1 MWISKLPQHVSASSQ
16 VAQKSSV
23 LTATYLFSKMNFSLS
38 FVDLSNWFEALAI
51 SEDTAEMPFHTL
63 KKCLQKFITKEKNDE
78 IATCIIKAIN
88 YFIENTNLQ
97 GLQWLYGLS
106 FMNILHLNIE
116 ESTCTAVHIDQR
128 INLACARKRIQDHW

>member
-1 MWISKLPQHVSASSQ
+1 
-16 VAQKSSV
+16 
-23 LTATYLFSKMNFSLS
+23 MNFSLS
-38 FVDLSNWFEALAI
+38 LVDLSNWFEALAI
-51 SEDTAEMPFHTL
+51 CEDTAEMPLHTL
-63 KKCLQKFITKEKNDE
+63 KKCLLEFITKEKHNE

-116 ESTCTAVHIDQR
+116 QSTYTAVHIDQR
-128 INLACARKRIQDHW
+128 INIACARKRIQDHW